1 MKEIM
6 NSLSSMEK
14 TCTSLIIKEKEK
26 ELSWSIKSIKM
37 ERKKIKQVVRLIR
50 IRRKVKLKMMKRL
63 QGRPHLLVVILKLR
77 KKKKIYGDF
86 WQIKKT
92 HMIGE

>member
-1 MKEIM
+1 MK
-6 NSLSSMEK
+6 N
-14 TCTSLIIKEKEK
+14 
-26 ELSWSIKSIKM
+26 
-37 ERKKIKQVVRLIR
+37 KK
-50 IRRKVKLKMMKRL
+50 RRKVKLKMMKRL